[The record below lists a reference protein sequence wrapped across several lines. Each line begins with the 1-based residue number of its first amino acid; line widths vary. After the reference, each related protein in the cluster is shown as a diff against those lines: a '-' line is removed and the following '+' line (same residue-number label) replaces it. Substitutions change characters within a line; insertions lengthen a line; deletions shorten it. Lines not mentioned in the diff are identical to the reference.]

1 MKKKVFYWSPH
12 LNPVGTVKSTLNSA
26 LSLTKYSNHYE
37 VHMINVCGEWNNYEK
52 FFFDNSIKLIKLNF
66 SYFNYLP
73 KRGFL
78 SSRFSYFFI
87 FLLSFIPLI
96 ILLKKERPDI
106 IFLHLITSL
115 PLTILK
121 LFKFKTKFILRISG
135 YPKLNIF
142 RKMLWK
148 LVSNE
153 IIHITCPT
161 YDLKKNL
168 ENQNIFKKKKISFL
182 PDAITKIKDLKRE
195 INFSM
200 DENIPKNKKIIL
212 SAGRLTYQKNYS
224 YLINEFF
231 EFSKIDDQFILL
243 ILGDGEK
250 KKELIKLINKKKIED
265 RIFLLGHKKNIYS
278 YMQRSSAFVL
288 SSFWEEVGFVIVE
301 AALCNSLVISSNCP
315 NGPREFLNNG
325 ERGILFDSNKKNA
338 LFKSFKAFSKM
349 DKNQLFKN
357 KVSLKKEA
365 KKYLIFNHFNNL
377 DKILKNI
384 D

>member
-1 MKKKVFYWSPH
+1 MYAGNGIIMRS
-12 LNPVGTVKSTLNSA
+12 
-26 LSLTKYSNHYE
+26 
-37 VHMINVCGEWNNYEK
+37 
-52 FFFDNSIKLIKLNF
+52 FFDNSIKLIKLNF

-106 IFLHLITSL
+106 LFLHLITSL

-168 ENQNIFKKKKISFL
+168 ENQNIFKKK
-182 PDAITKIKDLKRE
+182 D
-195 INFSM
+195 
-200 DENIPKNKKIIL
+200 
-212 SAGRLTYQKNYS
+212 
-224 YLINEFF
+224 
-231 EFSKIDDQFILL
+231 
-243 ILGDGEK
+243 
-250 KKELIKLINKKKIED
+250 
-265 RIFLLGHKKNIYS
+265 
-278 YMQRSSAFVL
+278 
-288 SSFWEEVGFVIVE
+288 
-301 AALCNSLVISSNCP
+301 
-315 NGPREFLNNG
+315 
-325 ERGILFDSNKKNA
+325 ILFA
-338 LFKSFKAFSKM
+338 
-349 DKNQLFKN
+349 
-357 KVSLKKEA
+357 
-365 KKYLIFNHFNNL
+365 
-377 DKILKNI
+377 
-384 D
+384 